1 MEVFSNIRGAD
12 VDIVLILRARDTAPE
27 AVRCNF
33 KAITMKVN
41 MKFDSLTQPGKQMG
55 QDNL

>member
-1 MEVFSNIRGAD
+1 MRGAD

-55 QDNL
+55 QENL